1 MPPLRSA
8 LSSLSAR
15 WRHLPRGARLAAWLV
30 GTRLWVL
37 GWMVLGTFFTRG
49 PPRVHW
55 AGGDEHFRWMYLP
68 VRALDVW
75 GRWDTMFYLDL
86 ARDGYPTPHPGGWAY
101 HAAFFPLYPSLVR
114 GLSVLLGG
122 APLFHVGLLL
132 SQVMLVLA
140 VVYLDKLV
148 RLDRPGAFA
157 ELCVACLL
165 AYPGSHFF
173 SAVYPEST
181 ALFLGVF
188 ALYCVRTRRE
198 GVAALALALAVWARP
213 NGWILCLPALLEL
226 CRAPDGRLRLTPRV
240 LWLLVPVVA
249 VLPLLGLHWQL
260 YGDPLYF
267 VHVQAAWKRQLGLPL
282 VALFRLDRSVD
293 YNLFALAALLLVG
306 YALKRRERPTY
317 PLLAGSNLLLPL
329 STGQLQ
335 SIHRFLGNTFPLFI
349 FLADFLEARPRWR
362 GGLLVLGLGLLAIFS
377 FRWAVGLGPN

>member
-1 MPPLRSA
+1 MAPLLSWP
-8 LSSLSAR
+8 SSLHAR
-15 WRHLPRGARLAAWLV
+15 WLRLPRGARLAGWLV

-49 PPRVHW
+49 PPRVEW
-55 AGGDEHFRWMYLP
+55 AGGDEHFRWMYVP

-86 ARDGYPTPHPGGWAY
+86 ARDGYPPLRPDGWVY
-101 HAAFFPLYPSLVR
+101 HAAFFPLYPTLLR
-114 GLSVLLGG
+114 GLSVLLGD
-122 APLFHVGLLL
+122 APLFFVGLLL

-140 VVYLDKLV
+140 VVYFDRLV
-148 RLDRPGAFA
+148 RLDRSGPFA
-157 ELCVACLL
+157 ELAVACLL

-198 GVAALALALAVWARP
+198 GVAALALALAVWSRP
-213 NGWILCLPALLEL
+213 NGWILCLPALYEL
-226 CRAPDGRLRLTPRV
+226 CRTAEGRLRLTPRV

-267 VHVQAAWKRQLGLPL
+267 VHVQAAWKRQLSLPF

-293 YNLFALAALLLVG
+293 YNLFALAALALLG
-306 YALKRRERPTY
+306 YALVRKVRPAYT
-317 PLLAGSNLLLPL
+317 LLAGANLLLPL

-349 FLADFLEARPRWR
+349 FLGDFLEARPRWR
-362 GGLLVLGLGLLAIFS
+362 VGLLAVGLGLLAIFS